1 MGVERVVTGSGR
13 LLWVDA
19 SQGAAGDMLLG
30 ALCDLGVDL
39 AGVEAA
45 LRRLPVDGWRIETR
59 RIVRTGLAATKLDVT
74 VDSEGPAR
82 GWSELERIAGDASL
96 PPRVRERAL
105 AIFRR
110 LIEAEARVHGGSPD
124 KVHLHEAGGIDAIV
138 DVVGFCLGLE
148 QLGVDEIVVSEMT
161 TGHGEIECAH
171 GRYPLP
177 APATAELIRGAP
189 ARGGDIEGER
199 LTPTGAA
206 ILTTLAD
213 RWGALPSMRPQE
225 VGLGAGSRDLG
236 AVPNVV
242 RLFLGERSSE
252 TAAEAT
258 GEVAVLECTVDD
270 MTPQALAHT
279 MQGLLGAGALE
290 AFTTPALMKKGRAGH
305 HLTVLT
311 RPDEV
316 GRLAQRLLRESSS
329 LGVRFRLERRFE
341 LERSI
346 EPVETEYGRVG
357 VKVGRREGAAVQAWP
372 EYDDC
377 ATLAE
382 RHAVP
387 LTRIQQAALAA
398 WAKEKGDIP
407 I

>member
-1 MGVERVVTGSGR
+1 VSTV
-13 LLWVDA
+13 LWVDA

-30 ALCDLGVDL
+30 ALLELGVEL
-39 AGVEAA
+39 AEVEAA
-45 LRRLPVDGWRIETR
+45 LRRLPVDGWRIEAH
-59 RIVRTGLAATKLDVT
+59 RIVRTGLAATKLEVT
-74 VDSEGPAR
+74 VGSDGPGR
-82 GWSELERIAGDASL
+82 GWSELERIAGDDSL
-96 PPRVRERAL
+96 PPRVRRRSL

-110 LIEAEARVHGGSPD
+110 LIEAEARVHGSSPE
-124 KVHLHEAGGIDAIV
+124 KIHLHEAGGIDAIV

-161 TGHGEIECAH
+161 TGFGEIECAH
-171 GRYPLP
+171 GRYPVP
-177 APATAELIRGAP
+177 APATAQLIRDAP
-189 ARGGDIEGER
+189 ARGGDIEAER

-213 RWGALPSMRPQE
+213 RWGALPSMRTRAIG
-225 VGLGAGSRDLG
+225 VGAGSRDLG

-242 RLFLGERSSE
+242 RLFLGEGSSE
-252 TAAEAT
+252 SSTEAT

-270 MTPQALAHT
+270 MTPQTLAHT

-290 AFTTPALMKKGRAGH
+290 AFTTPVLMKKGRAGH

-316 GRLAQRLLRESSS
+316 QRFAHKLLRESSS

-346 EPVETEYGRVG
+346 EPVETEYGRVD
-357 VKVGRREGAAVQAWP
+357 VKVGRLEGVAVQAWP

-382 RHAVP
+382 RHEVP
-387 LTRIQQAALAA
+387 LTRIQQAALSAY
-398 WAKEKGDIP
+398 AKKKGDIP